1 MHADEQSEVT
11 SNLIAAE
18 SAVAALPMTLVDPT
32 GQTSLAPYDPK
43 VLAFIDEDMEIRNPY
58 FSPCGRFLVDPVKAY
73 GFVETHTG
81 GGCMALD
88 LPHGDG
94 TLRLVQDG
102 IFIGDPHDWKSC
114 TIFFLSSSG
123 EDVAYCD
130 LANVPMYESGD
141 ENVQLLPHNSLGS
154 TAPSA
159 ASLECLKQRYRSF
172 AIEKRSSDD
181 LEVDSEATVTLCE
194 RGAFVQ
200 ASIWVPFSELSVG

>member
-1 MHADEQSEVT
+1 MRADEQSEVT

-32 GQTSLAPYDPK
+32 GQTYLAPYDPK

-102 IFIGDPHDWKSC
+102 ILSAIRMTGRAAQFSSC
-114 TIFFLSSSG
+114 HPQVKMLLIVISLMCPCMKVGMKMCSFCRITLW
-123 EDVAYCD
+123 D
-130 LANVPMYESGD
+130 
-141 ENVQLLPHNSLGS
+141 QLHPQQH
-154 TAPSA
+154 
-159 ASLECLKQRYRSF
+159 RSN
-172 AIEKRSSDD
+172 A
-181 LEVDSEATVTLCE
+181 
-194 RGAFVQ
+194 
-200 ASIWVPFSELSVG
+200 